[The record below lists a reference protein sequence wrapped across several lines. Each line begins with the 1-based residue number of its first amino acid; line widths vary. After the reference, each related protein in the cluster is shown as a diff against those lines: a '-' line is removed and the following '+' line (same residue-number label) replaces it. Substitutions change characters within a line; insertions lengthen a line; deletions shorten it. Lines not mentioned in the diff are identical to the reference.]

1 MTALY
6 NERDRVP
13 PVVAP
18 RNWPAAG
25 AMVLLAML
33 AVPDRL
39 GADQEHELPTF
50 RHRAVVLDYADLAY
64 NPCNDVIVPSVV
76 ETDRLR
82 NPLGRYYMYYAP
94 HDAPGGICLA
104 YADAPEGPW
113 KEYPANPLIARE
125 WAPHHAVSHVSGP
138 HAVWIDEERK
148 LFVYYHG
155 ENDVTRMASTTDGI
169 RFRYEGVAATTKM
182 FDDISEASYARVF
195 RYVLPGRDNR
205 YVMLLMGNNRGTR
218 RIYLAW
224 SKDGRSWESR
234 RTPLLD
240 PPAGTNQIA
249 QAWYFPWRDRHYLI
263 YHGHLADSFQTAN
276 LYVSEVDANL
286 ERPAYRGLFY
296 DHASGPP
303 GNVAQMS
310 PCFLLGNGK
319 VYMYTNVGP
328 RLHQKIAV
336 AVAETPERAGNVSF
350 VAEMEEVAELA
361 MVADGQRWS
370 RQQEAAW
377 SDDVARARAAWKE
390 RAKTLTPEVTV
401 DRVRSLSRW
410 AKPQM
415 EDYAAVPAL
424 ADAVLEPIGVDKEG
438 GKLVLEGT
446 IDTLPSHHPIVT
458 RWLKVYVLYDIS
470 GRKISQVTFTIRGE
484 RLE

>member
-1 MTALY
+1 MVATILLTIL
-6 NERDRVP
+6 
-13 PVVAP
+13 VV
-18 RNWPAAG
+18 
-25 AMVLLAML
+25 L
-33 AVPDRL
+33 DRL
-39 GADQEHELPTF
+39 WADQEHELPTF
-50 RHRAVVLDYADLAY
+50 RHRAVVLDYADLTY
-64 NPCNDVIVPSVV
+64 NPCDDVIVPSVV
-76 ETDRLR
+76 GTDRLR

-125 WAPHHAVSHVSGP
+125 WPPHHTVSHVSGP
-138 HAVWIDEERK
+138 HAIWIDEEQK

-169 RFRYEGVAATTKM
+169 RFRYEGVAVTTKM

-195 RYVLPGRDNR
+195 QYVLPGRDNR

-234 RTPLLD
+234 RTSLLD
-240 PPAGTNQIA
+240 PPVGTNQIA

-263 YHGHLADSFQTAN
+263 YHGHLTDSFQTAN
-276 LYVSEVDANL
+276 LYVSEVDASL
-286 ERPAYRGLFY
+286 ERPVDRGLFY
-296 DHASGPP
+296 DHTSGPP

-310 PCFLLGNGK
+310 PCFLPANGQI
-319 VYMYTNVGP
+319 YLYTNVGS

-336 AVAETPERAGNVSF
+336 AVADVPERAVNVAF

-361 MVADGQRWS
+361 MVADGHRWS
-370 RQQEAAW
+370 RQEEATW
-377 SDDVARARAAWKE
+377 SDDIACARAAWKKE
-390 RAKTLTPEVTV
+390 AKTLTGRLTV

-415 EDYAAVPAL
+415 EKYSAVPAL
-424 ADAVLEPIGVDKEG
+424 ADVVLEPIGVDKKG
-438 GKLVLEGT
+438 GKLLLEGT
-446 IDTLPSHHPIVT
+446 VDTLPSHHPIVT
-458 RWLKVYVLYDIS
+458 RWLKVFVVYDIS
-470 GRKISQVTFTIRGE
+470 DRKIGHVTFTIRGQI
-484 RLE
+484 LE